1 MSIKVMTLV
10 FETTLPGPEKL
21 TLLALADFAHDDGGS
36 IFPAVERIATKATC
50 SDRTVQRHLRSL
62 EQQGVLVV
70 VQPATHNSPTHYRI
84 VLDAVRALIVT
95 PGVTNCH
102 PSGDTHVTSGVTP
115 MSPNP
120 SVDPSMNRQRRER
133 ARGWRRVPPTEQLT
147 EDRRRMAWET
157 NNLTRDVA
165 AKEWAAMKDHEFQS
179 PRKDVDAAW
188 RNWCRKVRAPLRPPP
203 PAPGKRTE
211 MRAASPS
218 DSGPVRMG
226 KIFERVVPSAK
237 ETRTR
242 FVDEDRRLAEEDVGL

>member
-1 MSIKVMTLV
+1 
-10 FETTLPGPEKL
+10 
-21 TLLALADFAHDDGGS
+21 
-36 IFPAVERIATKATC
+36 
-50 SDRTVQRHLRSL
+50 
-62 EQQGVLVV
+62 
-70 VQPATHNSPTHYRI
+70 
-84 VLDAVRALIVT
+84 
-95 PGVTNCH
+95 
-102 PSGDTHVTSGVTP
+102 

-237 ETRTR
+237 ETRAR

>member
-1 MSIKVMTLV
+1 MAGKVVGSVLDYSQATLGTRLVLIAIAESANHETRECWPSIAYLMRAARLSEAAVHRALKKLIALGEIEVTARSGSSNIYRV
-10 FETTLPGPEKL
+10 TDYGGVASET
-21 TLLALADFAHDDGGS
+21 GGVS
-36 IFPAVERIATKATC
+36 PATP
-50 SDRTVQRHLRSL
+50 RTVSEPL
-62 EQQGVLVV
+62 
-70 VQPATHNSPTHYRI
+70 
-84 VLDAVRALIVT
+84 
-95 PGVTNCH
+95 
-102 PSGDTHVTSGVTP
+102 
-115 MSPNP
+115 
-120 SVDPSMNRQRRER
+120 MNRQKRESASR
-133 ARGWRRVPPTEQLT
+133 TRGWRRVPPTEQLT

-165 AKEWAAMKDHEFQS
+165 AKEWAAMKDYEF
-179 PRKDVDAAW
+179 PNPHADVDATW